1 MKAFNPTQLLS
12 ETALGS
18 DTLNSLADKK
28 VSKKQLKIQA
38 EAAYDD
44 AVRAAK
50 YKYYHTIMECGDS
63 QVKIDAAREEMNND
77 IDTAK
82 TNYESTIHGIDVEA
96 DSIFDNGV
104 DDGEFNRTEWMD
116 LTLENAYKLDRD
128 IKNIYLHAY
137 VEEACVLMEYDSSFG
152 ELFAINEAILNR
164 IKNAVKKAIEAIKRI
179 FAKFLEKIR
188 AIGKDH
194 SKYLKKYKDTILQ
207 QQPKSEIIKIKD
219 FQTALKRIMQA
230 SVPNIQYSVLKK
242 CLDDVYKEKPDA
254 SEEEAQMAVLGEV
267 IAPHIQDFNS
277 VASKRG
283 PNDTTADICK
293 TYFCCSEQAPLIE
306 SDMQRFNMTDIYNFL
321 VDSQKITN
329 QIDKDIKSLE
339 TNANMLA
346 TAAEK
351 EQQQQQ
357 PAQQTPQNNNQTQTT
372 TNNNQ
377 TGNNGGNNNTTT
389 PQNGGGNGSG
399 GNNQQTTHAGT
410 YMSYDTG
417 IYSAV
422 MESVITLQE
431 FEAVK
436 QNQQDNSMAGRMQ
449 NVKGDNFKDQDAA
462 DENLAQNGGG
472 SPNTRNYVSIYI
484 KTVQTVLGAKMTSVQ
499 FFNNELF
506 QLVRHHVGN
515 FIQGDTTQSA
525 AQTGTL

>member
-18 DTLNSLADKK
+18 DTLNSLAGKK

-63 QVKIDAAREEMNND
+63 QVKIDAAKEEMNND
-77 IDTAK
+77 IDNAK

-116 LTLENAYKLDRD
+116 LTLENAYRLDRD

-164 IKNAVKKAIEAIKRI
+164 IKNAVKKAIEAVKRI

-219 FQTALKRIMQA
+219 FQTAMQRIMNA
-230 SVPNIQYSVLKK
+230 SVPNIQYNELKT
-242 CLDDVYKEKPDA
+242 CLDALYRDKPEATD
-254 SEEEAQMAVLGEV
+254 EEAQRAVFEKI
-267 IAPHIQDFNS
+267 IATKLPNYNTIS
-277 VASKRG
+277 SKIG
-283 PNDTTADICK
+283 PNDETSDICK
-293 TYFCCSEQAPLIE
+293 TYFCCSDQADLIE

-321 VDSQKITN
+321 IDSTKMTN

-339 TNANMLA
+339 SNANMLA

-351 EQQQQQ
+351 EQQKQQ
-357 PAQQTPQNNNQTQTT
+357 PPVGQTPQTPKPDSQETPAEQG
-372 TNNNQ
+372 Q
-377 TGNNGGNNNTTT
+377 GGTGAGSGSGSG
-389 PQNGGGNGSG
+389 NGGGGATPKKIGDS
-399 GNNQQTTHAGT
+399 AI
-410 YMSYDTG
+410 MSYDTG

-436 QNQQDNSMAGRMQ
+436 QPQQDNSMAGRMQ
-449 NVKGDNFKDQDAA
+449 NVNGDNFKDQDAA
-462 DENLAQNGGG
+462 NQHLSQNGGG
-472 SPNTRNYVSIYI
+472 NQNTRNYVATYI
-484 KTVQTVLGAKMTSVQ
+484 KAAQTFLGAKMTSVQ
-499 FFNNELF
+499 FFSNELF

-515 FIQGDTTQSA
+515 FIQGETTQSA

>member
-18 DTLNSLADKK
+18 DTLNSLAGKK

-63 QVKIDAAREEMNND
+63 QVKIDAAKEEMNND

-116 LTLENAYKLDRD
+116 LTLENAYRLDRD

-164 IKNAVKKAIEAIKRI
+164 IKNAVKKAIDAIKRI

-242 CLDDVYKEKPDA
+242 CLDEVYKEKPDA
-254 SEEEAQMAVLGEV
+254 SEEEAQMAVLDEV

-357 PAQQTPQNNNQTQTT
+357 PPAGQTPQQTKPNTQETPAG
-372 TNNNQ
+372 Q
-377 TGNNGGNNNTTT
+377 GQGGTGAGSGN
-389 PQNGGGNGSG
+389 GGNGSG